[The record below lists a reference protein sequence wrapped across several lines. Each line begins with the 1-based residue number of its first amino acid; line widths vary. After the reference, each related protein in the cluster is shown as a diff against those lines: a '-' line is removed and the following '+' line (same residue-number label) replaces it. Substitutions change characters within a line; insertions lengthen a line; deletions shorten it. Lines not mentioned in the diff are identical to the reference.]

1 MTEYGSIFV
10 NIYKLYITQYCNLYM
25 YNHTVEHVRGE
36 PTLVSGVLVMRI
48 KLRTQRNVP
57 SVPLLNF
64 EVA

>member
-1 MTEYGSIFV
+1 
-10 NIYKLYITQYCNLYM
+10 M

-36 PTLVSGVLVMRI
+36 PTLVSGVLVMRARI